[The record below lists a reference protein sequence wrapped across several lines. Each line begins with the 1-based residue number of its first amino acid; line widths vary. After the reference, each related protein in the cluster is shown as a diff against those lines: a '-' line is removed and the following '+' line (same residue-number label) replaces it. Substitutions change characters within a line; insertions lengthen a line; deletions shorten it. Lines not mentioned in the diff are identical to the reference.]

1 LNRPVSYDEVF
12 VELYDELEAR
22 YVGFAREPL
31 TDESREYVFVT
42 RKPIG

>member
-22 YVGFAREPL
+22 YVGFAGEPL